1 MIDNIYYNGE
11 NDSLIMNDKGKYF
24 AVTKKF

>member
-1 MIDNIYYNGE
+1 MIDKIYYNGE

>member
-1 MIDNIYYNGE
+1 MIDSIYYIGE